1 MLRLCVYIRE
11 TGAERKKNRPG
22 GSIKMVGHKRKAG
35 GCKTNCKSRMKQT
48 KTSKDK
54 DRAGPQDDQKEG
66 KHGGENEGQL

>member
-1 MLRLCVYIRE
+1 
-11 TGAERKKNRPG
+11 
-22 GSIKMVGHKRKAG
+22 
-35 GCKTNCKSRMKQT
+35 MKQT